1 MQSRPLETQEETMK
15 LPSGTIAVV
24 SIMFA
29 ASAYAF
35 SPALRNPAFSMACS
49 FPRFSSAA
57 RSDAM
62 QIMMSATPL
71 EYVKTEIASNNVV
84 VFSKTYCPYCTATKG
99 LLQDLKINAKVIE
112 LDEVPNGSQ
121 IQAALLDLSG
131 QRTVPNVFIKGT
143 HLGGNDD
150 TQAAAR
156 TGKLQEMV
164 K

>member
-1 MQSRPLETQEETMK
+1 MK

-35 SPALRNPAFSMACS
+35 SPSLRNPAVSTARSFS
-49 FPRFSSAA
+49 RLSSVA
-57 RSDAM
+57 RSDTV
-62 QIMMSATPL
+62 QMMSATPA
-71 EYVKTEIASNNVV
+71 EYVKSEIASNDVV
-84 VFSKTYCPYCTATKG
+84 VFSKTYCPYCIATKG

-112 LDEVPNGSQ
+112 LDEVANGSQ

-131 QRTVPNVFIKGT
+131 QRTVPNVFIKGN

-156 TGKLQEMV
+156 TGKLQEML

>member
-1 MQSRPLETQEETMK
+1 MK
-15 LPSGTIAVV
+15 FPSGTIAIV

-35 SPALRNPAFSMACS
+35 SPAVRNPAVSLARS

-57 RSDAM
+57 RSDTV
-62 QIMMSATPL
+62 QMMSATPA
-71 EYVKTEIASNNVV
+71 EYIKTEIASNDVV

-99 LLQDLKINAKVIE
+99 LLQDLSINAKVVE
-112 LDEVPNGSQ
+112 LDEVPNGNQ

-131 QRTVPNVFIKGT
+131 QRTVPNVFVKGS

-156 TGKLQEMV
+156 TGKLQEML